1 MKNTIHK
8 ILEKH
13 SIKPNS
19 GLIKDLIDISAKN
32 NKHLTE
38 LQEKHSILYNN
49 SHLSYQS
56 LDINGNIIEVN
67 NTWLNTLGY
76 KQENVIGK
84 WFGDFLHPDY
94 VSTFK
99 ERFEQFKKDGLVE
112 DVLFQM
118 RKKNK
123 EYVLVSFKGC
133 VLHNPNGEF
142 KCTYCSFVDITDETL
157 TLEKLQESE
166 SNYKRLLENSPA
178 ITYINNLNK
187 GALYWSSKIK
197 DVLGFDPNNI
207 IADTT
212 QWTKSIH
219 PEDIPKIDKILN
231 NIEIGKT
238 YELEYRIYDVNKN
251 LHWFYDRVFSVY
263 NKNGDIILEGIISD
277 ITEKKNI
284 EIELKESEEKFRAI
298 TNSAQDAIVLIN
310 EKGNVIFWNKAAEKT
325 FQYKEHEVI
334 GKNLHTI
341 IAPAKYREKHNIAFS
356 KFIKS
361 GEGDAINKIVEL
373 SALRKDGT
381 EFPIDL
387 SLSALKYNNEWHS
400 IGIVRDITERKNT
413 EIELKESEER
423 FKELSE
429 LTFEGIVIHLNGI
442 AIDCNQSFLNIFGYS
457 SDEIK
462 GMNLFDIIHP
472 KYHQT
477 VTENIRKDKAEPYE
491 IIGIKKDGTE
501 IPIEVEARNY
511 KQNDTTLRVAAI
523 RDITER
529 KKIEEK
535 IIESES
541 KYLSLFASMNEG
553 VVLHEM
559 IYDLNNKAIDYRIL
573 EINQAFEK
581 HTDIKAENAENQIA
595 SEFYKTNP
603 APYFDIYSKVAET
616 RESTEFETYFPP
628 LNKHFSISV
637 FAPKKGMFATVF
649 NDITERK
656 NYEEKLKDLLIL
668 ADKKQEELNEI
679 NATKDRFFSIIAH
692 DLRGPVNNLVGFS
705 DLLEQNYLV
714 YDKDK
719 LGHIINLMNSSAKK
733 TYSLLEN
740 LLLWSKSQR
749 DKISF
754 NPQTHICKELVEEVL
769 DEMQHLAYA
778 KGINIISNNEK
789 GHPVLVDK
797 DMFKTVYR
805 NLISNAIKFT
815 NEGGIISIGCGEIIN
830 NQVEFFVKDN
840 GVGIPPDN
848 LSKIFKLDHNITT
861 EGTNKEKG
869 TGLGL
874 ILCKEFVERHS
885 GEIRVESEIQK
896 GSKFTFTFPLSNI
909 E

>member
-1 MKNTIHK
+1 MKNHIHK
-8 ILEKH
+8 ILENH
-13 SIKPNS
+13 NIKPNS
-19 GLIKDLIDISAKN
+19 ALIKDLIDITAGN
-32 NKHLTE
+32 NKDLSE
-38 LQEKHSILYNN
+38 LHEKYSILYNN

-67 NTWLNTLGY
+67 NTWLNSLAY
-76 KQENVIGK
+76 QQEDVIGK

-94 VSTFK
+94 VNTFK
-99 ERFEQFKKDGLVE
+99 ERFEQFKKDGSVE

-123 EYVLVSFKGC
+123 EYILVSFKGC
-133 VLHNPNGEF
+133 ILHNPNGEF

-207 IADTT
+207 IVDTT

-373 SALRKDGT
+373 SALRKDGS

-400 IGIVRDITERKNT
+400 IGIVRDITERKNK
-413 EIELKESEER
+413 EKELKDSE
-423 FKELSE
+423 
-429 LTFEGIVIHLNGI
+429 
-442 AIDCNQSFLNIFGYS
+442 D
-457 SDEIK
+457 
-462 GMNLFDIIHP
+462 
-472 KYHQT
+472 
-477 VTENIRKDKAEPYE
+477 
-491 IIGIKKDGTE
+491 
-501 IPIEVEARNY
+501 
-511 KQNDTTLRVAAI
+511 
-523 RDITER
+523 
-529 KKIEEK
+529 
-535 IIESES
+535 

-573 EINQAFEK
+573 EINQAFEN
-581 HTDIKAENAENQIA
+581 HTDIKAENAENQLA
-595 SEFYKTNP
+595 SEFYGTNP

-637 FAPKKGMFATVF
+637 FSPKKGMFATVF

-705 DLLEQNYLV
+705 DLLERNHLV

-719 LGHIINLMNSSAKK
+719 LAHIINLMNTSAKK

-754 NPQTHICKELVEEVL
+754 TPQTYICKELVEEVL

-778 KGINIISNNEK
+778 KGINIISNDGK

-815 NEGGIISIGCGEIIN
+815 NKGGSITIGCGKLIN

-840 GVGIPPDN
+840 GVGIAPDI
-848 LSKIFKLDHNITT
+848 LTKLFKLDHNITT

-874 ILCKEFVERHS
+874 ILCKEFIEKHK
-885 GEIRVESEIQK
+885 GEIRVESEVGK
-896 GSKFTFTFPLSNI
+896 GTAFKFTFPLSNI
-909 E
+909 